1 MRIAPQFLT
10 LIVLTLGCNQPELT
24 QTAPQGGADE
34 IRTVTFS
41 SHLAG
46 TVESDPVV
54 KPGQR
59 IRLVPDAN
67 EITQNKEAI
76 VVQLPNRTP
85 YDGDDEQNYLRGFAI
100 GKLSAHNIQFM

>member
-1 MRIAPQFLT
+1 MKIALLILPT
-10 LIVLTLGCNQPELT
+10 LVLAFGCNQQKLT

-67 EITQNKEAI
+67 EITQKKETI
-76 VVQLPNRTP
+76 VVQLPDRTP
-85 YDGDDEQNYLRGFAI
+85 YDGDDEQYYLRGFAI
-100 GKLSAHNIQFM
+100 GELSAHNIQFM